1 MACVTLSGSRKLACI
16 SGEAGI
22 LAVSIGQY
30 NSMTRVATTS
40 TGVVAIANAY
50 AATTLARFEVK
61 STTANY
67 VENGVSG
74 GDNRSKGVT
83 GNLPIILNVPKGD
96 GVKTVAEVEKLLNGE
111 VVLFIERKDGSVTV
125 AGSQN
130 GAMAITI
137 DDQTGGTIGDL
148 NGFTVTFQT
157 MEPDF
162 SRNYY
167 LTAPALLE
175 YATAIKPVAS

>member
-1 MACVTLSGSRKLACI
+1 MCVTLGGSRKLACI
-16 SGEAGI
+16 SGQAGI
-22 LAVSIGQY
+22 DAVSIGVF
-30 NSMTRVATTS
+30 NSLTKVATTS
-40 TGVVAIANAY
+40 TGVVEIATSFPALS
-50 AATTLARFEVK
+50 LARFEVK
-61 STTANY
+61 ATTANY
-67 VENGVSG
+67 VENGISG

-83 GNLPIILNVPKGD
+83 GNLPIILNVPKSD
-96 GVKTVAEVEKLLNGE
+96 AVKTVTDVKKLLDGE
-111 VVLFIERKDGSVTV
+111 VVLFIERKDGTITV

-162 SRNYY
+162 SREYL
-167 LTAPALLE
+167 LTAPALVE
-175 YATAIKPVAS
+175 YSAALKAVV

>member
-1 MACVTLSGSRKLACI
+1 MCVTLSGSRKLACI

-22 LAVSIGQY
+22 LAVGIGVY
-30 NSMTRVATTS
+30 NSGYRIVKDA
-40 TGVVAIANAY
+40 TGVPAVETAYGAN
-50 AATTLARFEVK
+50 TIARFEVK

-83 GNLPIILNVPKGD
+83 GNLPIILNVPKAD
-96 GVKTVAEVEKLLNGE
+96 GVKTVTQIEQLLSGE
-111 VVLFIERKDGSVTV
+111 VVLFLERKDGSITV

-162 SRNYY
+162 SRGYTLVGDA
-167 LTAPALLE
+167 LTQYTAALK
-175 YATAIKPVAS
+175 AVV